1 MSYRR
6 RDFRP
11 DKLPERMQRV
21 DIREHFGLHVP
32 TQIHSNRNRYFY
44 SYCRQTT
51 TEMGK
56 EFTNSHKARQ
66 RRHNQRVIRDA
77 LRGEGE

>member
-32 TQIHSNRNRYFY
+32 TPVQSRSNRYFY
-44 SYCRQTT
+44 SYSAQTT
-51 TEMGK
+51 TAGGK
-56 EFTNSHKARQ
+56 EFTNAHKARQ

-77 LRGEGE
+77 LRGEE

>member
-21 DIREHFGLHVP
+21 DIIEHFGLHQP
-32 TQIHSNRNRYFY
+32 TQLQSHRNRYFY
-44 SYCRQTT
+44 SYTRQIT

-56 EFTNSHKARQ
+56 DFTESHKARQ

-77 LRGEGE
+77 LRGEE